1 MKIELQWF
9 EGCPNHHAAR
19 EILDDVLA
27 AKNVDAKVELIEVP
41 DLETGERVKFP
52 GSPTIRINGVDVD
65 PDYEDTGDYTPRCRV
80 YMTPDGYKGV
90 PEREWIEVAVE
101 TALDIKRER
110 VPAVSVSGLHMSQG
124 GDAGEF

>member
-80 YMTPDGYKGV
+80 YMTPDGYKCV

-110 VPAVSVSGLHMSQG
+110 VPAVSVSGLHMSQR